1 MPYNMYFQQKQ
12 ERETRESG
20 RQKKKRVEGRERGEI
35 QFLKRNFI
43 AHF

>member
-1 MPYNMYFQQKQ
+1 MYSAKAR
-12 ERETRESG
+12 ERETRE
-20 RQKKKRVEGRERGEI
+20 RVRDRKKRVEGRERGEI